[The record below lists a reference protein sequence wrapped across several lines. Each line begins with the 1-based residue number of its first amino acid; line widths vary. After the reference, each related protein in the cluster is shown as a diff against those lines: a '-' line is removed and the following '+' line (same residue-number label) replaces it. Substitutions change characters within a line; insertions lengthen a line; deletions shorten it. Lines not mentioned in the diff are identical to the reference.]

1 MNVQTAVFSLPVR
14 RGRGGPGERSWR
26 AVAACFWGPPL
37 GTHAQT
43 ACPEG
48 PLDPGCSAGQSHT
61 SLSPADSVTE
71 AQRGDRAGCHGAAR
85 GQAPA
90 PRPCPVGATGG
101 VGDGAGPQEAS
112 RALASCL
119 HQPPGLLSQRASA
132 AWSHR
137 RLRKRQRSARQT
149 PQGHW
154 KRVPRGH
161 VQRQAAGTRRRGGL
175 LRQPR
180 RVGPCPSPASHGLAT
195 GRCSPRLG
203 PPVTV
208 HGPRQRAWGLQPS
221 ERRTRCKTEAQP
233 GGPAG
238 RMAWAPRE
246 ELWGAGPPGSRATRT
261 RPPPSP
267 LPSSEGAEHWEGSR
281 GQAPAAS
288 WEHEPSPLSGLL
300 PASPLKYA
308 GAQGIA
314 SLEGSHF
321 CKTEEVVAQL
331 KTRPLRAFSKPVPMR
346 ARLVRAGWGSQGSPR
361 GTASPVMSRD
371 WATSLAI
378 SCQRAG

>member
-119 HQPPGLLSQRASA
+119 HRPPGLLSQRASA

-161 VQRQAAGTRRRGGL
+161 VQRQGAGTRRRGGL

-208 HGPRQRAWGLQPS
+208 HGPGRRAWGLQPS

-331 KTRPLRAFSKPVPMR
+331 KTRPL
-346 ARLVRAGWGSQGSPR
+346 
-361 GTASPVMSRD
+361 
-371 WATSLAI
+371 
-378 SCQRAG
+378 

>member
-119 HQPPGLLSQRASA
+119 HRPPGLLSQRASA

-331 KTRPLRAFSKPVPMR
+331 KTRPLRAFSKPVPLR

>member
-1 MNVQTAVFSLPVR
+1 MTVPAAMVP
-14 RGRGGPGERSWR
+14 PG
-26 AVAACFWGPPL
+26 
-37 GTHAQT
+37 
-43 ACPEG
+43 
-48 PLDPGCSAGQSHT
+48 
-61 SLSPADSVTE
+61 
-71 AQRGDRAGCHGAAR
+71 AR
-85 GQAPA
+85 PRPRAPA
-90 PRPCPVGATGG
+90 PWVPRAGWGTGRGRRRPPGRWRAASTGLPASFPSVPLPPGVTDVSGNGSAQPGRRPRGTGNVCRGATCSDRQPGR
-101 VGDGAGPQEAS
+101 AAAS
-112 RALASCL
+112 
-119 HQPPGLLSQRASA
+119 GL
-132 AWSHR
+132 
-137 RLRKRQRSARQT
+137 
-149 PQGHW
+149 
-154 KRVPRGH
+154 
-161 VQRQAAGTRRRGGL
+161 RRGGL

-208 HGPRQRAWGLQPS
+208 HGPGRRAWGLQPS

-238 RMAWAPRE
+238 RMAWAPRK

-346 ARLVRAGWGSQGSPR
+346 AWLVRAGWGSQGSPR